1 MSDLQTTQENQNSI
15 IYDKVNSCNNHE
27 LINMTKSLNS
37 NWESKSVENAK
48 LAIALNNLESARKA
62 MKLLDARLVLKENSE
77 IHHQR
82 ILNSEKGKTL
92 LAAAKKYDI
101 PYNENDIDWLALG
114 DLVKEYE
121 LLLKQ
126 AAEYNLDWDSKYYDP
141 IGLEQL
147 IEGYQR
153 QLREERKELY
163 QYYFSYC
170 AAVPSL

>member
-1 MSDLQTTQENQNSI
+1 MSDLQTTQENQISI

-27 LINMTKSLNS
+27 LTNMTKSLNS
-37 NWESKSVENAK
+37 PFEALSVQNAK
-48 LAIALNNLESARKA
+48 LAIALNNLESARNA
-62 MKLLDARLVLKENSE
+62 MKLLDTRLVLQENSK
-77 IHHQR
+77 IQHQR
-82 ILNSEKGKTL
+82 ILQSEKGQKL
-92 LAAAKKYDI
+92 LAQANTYHI

-114 DLVKEYE
+114 DLVREYE

-147 IEGYQR
+147 IEDYQC

-163 QYYFSYC
+163 QYYFSHCTGY
-170 AAVPSL
+170 PSL